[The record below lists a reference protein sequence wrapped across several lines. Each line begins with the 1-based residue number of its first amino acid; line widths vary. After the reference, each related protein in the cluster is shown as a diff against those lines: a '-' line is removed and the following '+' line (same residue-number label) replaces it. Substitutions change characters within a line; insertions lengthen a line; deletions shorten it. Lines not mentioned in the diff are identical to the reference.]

1 MKTMKFLAVLALLS
15 FSMNT
20 MAQNAFQKKIKENKA
35 ALNEKASKD
44 ARNEAKRLKKEGW
57 TALPGGLPLEKQIDR
72 YYFFLEDYDDDM
84 KHKYITGDNTSTAEN
99 VAAGQIQATEL
110 ARMDLAGQ
118 ISSESTGIVEN
129 MIANKMLADDQA
141 ASITTTLIE
150 NKSIFSQKL
159 GRVEPVLKIMREN
172 KKNNTKEVRVVLV
185 AKTSSIKEIAKEAVR
200 NELEKQGKELSEE
213 LKAYFDKD

>member
-20 MAQNAFQKKIKENKA
+20 MAQNAMQQKVKENNA
-35 ALNEKASKD
+35 ALKAKASKE
-44 ARNEAKRLKKEGW
+44 ARKEANRLKKEGW
-57 TALPGGLPLEKQIDR
+57 TVIPGGLPLEKQVER
-72 YYFFLEDYDDDM
+72 VWMFQEDYDDDM
-84 KHKYITGDNTSTAEN
+84 KHKYILGNNTSTAEN

-159 GRVEPVLKIMREN
+159 GRVEPVMMIMRVN
-172 KKNNTKEVRVVLV
+172 KNNNNKEVRVVLV
-185 AKTSSIKEIAKEAVR
+185 AKASSIKEIAKEAVR
-200 NELEKQGKELSEE
+200 NELEKQNKELSEE